1 MSTWIVNLWDSF
13 RTGFWF
19 FPTLLIL
26 LAVVLA
32 FAVPAVDGYL
42 APTIPDWM
50 QTTGTTARSTLS
62 ALASAMLT
70 VGGVVFSVTVV
81 TLSLTSSQFGSRL
94 LRNFLQQSITQVT
107 MGSCLASGIY
117 CLLLL
122 WRVDDTNDKW
132 FVPHLAVFLATIM
145 ALATL
150 CLVVYFIHW
159 VAYSVQSMN
168 VVTDVAADL
177 NAAIDRIFPLKNDT
191 DNAKERQRK
200 ELAQQFE
207 EDAGHKVA
215 ADNEGYVQAVNV
227 EQLTSL
233 ANRHKLLIRVTRKP
247 GDFVVAGDAVA
258 CYLQEADA
266 ECPADDNIDQ
276 QVAHCFLFGNRR
288 TPRQDVECA
297 ISELTEVA
305 VRALSPGINDPHTAI
320 ASIDRLSGSL
330 CRLTEHDLSST
341 LRIDVGE
348 DETLRVL
355 GSPTSLDAVLRAA
368 FDQIRQ
374 YGASSVAVSVRLLEA
389 LARIAERV
397 TCSAD
402 KKAIRHQADM
412 VLEGCEQQSY
422 CQDDLEDVRERH
434 AAVMQLCGEEQ
445 SA

>member
-1 MSTWIVNLWDSF
+1 MRTWIVNLWDSF

-19 FPTLLIL
+19 FPTLLML

-32 FAVPAVDGYL
+32 IVVPEIDGYL
-42 APTIPDWM
+42 LSRIPEWM

-94 LRNFLQQSITQVT
+94 LRNFLEQSITQVT
-107 MGSCLASGIY
+107 MGSCLASSIY

-122 WRVDDTNDKW
+122 WRVDDVNDDW
-132 FVPHLAVFLATIM
+132 FVPHLAILLATVS

-150 CLVVYFIHW
+150 CLVVYFIHR

-177 NAAIDRIFPLKNDT
+177 NSAIDRIFPLKT
-191 DNAKERQRK
+191 DANGDLEQKRIGLAKRFEDERPQC
-200 ELAQQFE
+200 
-207 EDAGHKVA
+207 VA
-215 ADNEGYVQAVNV
+215 AQRDGYLQAVNV

-233 ANRHKLLIRVTRKP
+233 ASGHKLLIQVTCKP
-247 GDFVVAGDAVA
+247 GDFVVEGDTVA
-258 CYLQEADA
+258 CFLEDTDA
-266 ECPADDNIDQ
+266 EVDSDEDLEQ
-276 QVAHCFLFGNRR
+276 YVAQCFLFGNRR

-297 ISELTEVA
+297 ISELTEIA

-320 ASIDRLSGSL
+320 ASVDRLSGSL
-330 CRLTEHDLSST
+330 CLLTGYDLSST

-348 DETLRVL
+348 GETLRVL
-355 GSPTSLDAVLRAA
+355 GTDTSLDAVLRAA

-389 LARIAERV
+389 LARIAERAE
-397 TCSAD
+397 TAAD
-402 KKAIRHQADM
+402 RAAIRRQGDL
-412 VLEGCEQQSY
+412 VLEGCQKQDFCE
-422 CQDDLEDVRERH
+422 DDLQDIRQRH
-434 AAVMQLCGEEQ
+434 AIVAELCKNSG
-445 SA
+445 